1 LFLRTIKKPGLTNS
15 CRHDILSSLNKR
27 KEQSAMAATE
37 AKLRG
42 NKKHIDKLDRIMIQP
57 RKEEGQLIRAA
68 AAATGESLQ
77 KYILNA
83 VRARMESEGR

>member
-1 LFLRTIKKPGLTNS
+1 
-15 CRHDILSSLNKR
+15 
-27 KEQSAMAATE
+27 MAATE